1 VTYKLLV
8 VDVDGTLLR
17 RDGAIDERDRAAIE
31 RLRAAG
37 VPSTIATGRLYSG
50 TRAIA
55 RQASI
60 EAPVACVD
68 GSHIVDSRDDREL
81 FSRALAGEH
90 ALAVRRILER
100 HDAAGFLFAQDSV
113 VYDPRGEPFIAY
125 VRSWST
131 NVTSVEQVTA
141 HPYWEHE
148 EGVHAV
154 VAVGTEAQIR
164 GAVEAIGAA
173 VPEAAFVLSFAV
185 KRREGTF
192 AMVVRAAGSSKGT
205 AVEWLAAHYG
215 CDPSEVVVVGDWLN
229 DVPMFKRA
237 GRSFVMAQAPA
248 LVKEAATDQLEA
260 HASTGGGIAEA
271 IERAWGKL

>member
-1 VTYKLLV
+1 MTYKLLV
-8 VDVDGTLLR
+8 VDLDGTLLR

-31 RLRAAG
+31 RLRASG
-37 VPSTIATGRLYSG
+37 VPTTIATGRLYSG
-50 TRAIA
+50 TRDVA
-55 RQASI
+55 RQAAI
-60 EAPVACVD
+60 AGPVACVD
-68 GSHIVDSRDDREL
+68 GSHIVDSRDDQAL
-81 FSRALAGEH
+81 FSRALGGEH
-90 ALAVRRILER
+90 AVAVRGILER
-100 HDAAGFLFAQDSV
+100 HEAAGFLFAQDSV
-113 VYDPRGEPFIAY
+113 VYDPRGERFIGY
-125 VRSWST
+125 VRSWSP

-148 EGVHAV
+148 AGVHAV

-173 VPEAAFVLSFAV
+173 MPEAVFVLSFPV
-185 KRREGTF
+185 QRRADTF
-192 AMVVRAAGSSKGT
+192 GMVVRAAGSTKGT
-205 AVEWLAAHYG
+205 AVEWLSAHHG

-229 DVPMFKRA
+229 DVPMFLRA

-248 LVKEAATDQLEA
+248 HVKKAASDQLAA